1 MLVPAARPLAV
12 LAAAAVTLVLAGCGR
27 DDRASTGVGIKSDGV
42 PAAPAP
48 APAAPAY
55 PALATKNTTRVPGA
69 DAAETAAQ
77 IARIVFPG
85 GSAGQRPAAIAFADA
100 GDWRGALAG
109 AVLMAPP
116 LRAPL
121 LYTSAGEIPDATAAA
136 VDALRP
142 TGAPR
147 ANGAQAIRLGAS
159 GAPGGLRTTAL
170 AGSDPFTL
178 AKSID
183 DYRARVAGRFSG
195 SVVVV
200 SADEPAY
207 AMPAAGWAAKSGD
220 PVLFASRD
228 RLPAPTREA
237 IRAHGRPRI
246 YLVGPAS
253 VISAGVEEQLSRLG
267 TVTRI
272 AGRDAPATAV
282 EFARFSD
289 GPFGWGVTDPG
300 HGLVFTTP
308 PRPAGA
314 GPAGALSASGTYGPQ
329 LLTSSSGALPAVV
342 RDYLR
347 DIRPGYSSDPV
358 RGVYNH
364 AWIVGDT
371 DAVPET
377 VQAEIDGLLE
387 ITRVRTPSR
396 QP

>member
-1 MLVPAARPLAV
+1 MLVPAARPLAAAAV
-12 LAAAAVTLVLAGCGR
+12 AAAALALAACGR
-27 DDRASTGVGIKSDGV
+27 DDRTSTGVGIKSDGTPSSTV
-42 PAAPAP
+42 REPAAPAD
-48 APAAPAY
+48 

-69 DAAETAAQ
+69 NGPRTAAQ

-85 GSAGQRPAAIAFADA
+85 GGAGQRPTAIAFADA

-121 LYTSAGEIPDATAAA
+121 LYTTGGEIPDATAAA
-136 VDALRP
+136 VAALRP
-142 TGAPR
+142 AGAPR
-147 ANGAQAIRLGAS
+147 ANGAQAIRLGAA
-159 GAPGGLRTTAL
+159 GAPAGLRTTAL

-183 DYRARVAGRFSG
+183 DYRARVAGRFGG

-246 YLVGPAS
+246 YLLGPPS
-253 VISAGVEEQLSRLG
+253 VISARVEEQLSALG

-300 HGLVFTTP
+300 HGLVFTSP
-308 PRPAGA
+308 ARPADG
-314 GPAGALSASGTYGPQ
+314 GPAGALSASGSYGPQ
-329 LLTSSSGALPAVV
+329 LVTSPSGALPAVV
-342 RDYLR
+342 REYLR

-358 RGVYNH
+358 RGVYNR
-364 AWIVGDT
+364 AWIVGGT
-371 DAVPET
+371 DVVPEAT
-377 VQAEIDGLLE
+377 QAEIDGLLE
-387 ITRVRTPSR
+387 ITRVRTPDR